1 MPVTDKGEEYSKRL
15 TAEERSCEMKREN
28 LEVGRS
34 RVTFAGTI
42 SMGAEARLQFDT

>member
-1 MPVTDKGEEYSKRL
+1 MPVTDEEDKHSKSL
-15 TAEERSCEMKREN
+15 TAEERSCETKREN

-34 RVTFAGTI
+34 RVPFAGTI